1 MDING
6 SPTLAE
12 RLVTVAA
19 DVARL
24 GVPEEAMVVVGVT
37 GVRVSLGR
45 WAKGSSDSDSIA
57 KLDAMLSRSPGL
69 WVAEVER
76 ERISRG
82 GEYRLRAAVNG
93 LAWVVTAGLSSDAS
107 VDMLTAR
114 LADTA
119 AAGAV

>member
-1 MDING
+1 MT
-6 SPTLAE
+6 PPTATLAE
-12 RLVTVAA
+12 CLVTVAA

-24 GVPEEAMVVVGVT
+24 GVPEEAMVVVDVT
-37 GVRVSLGR
+37 GVRVSLVR
-45 WAKGSSDSDSIA
+45 WAMGSSDSDNIA

-82 GEYRLRAAVNG
+82 GEYRLRGAVNG
-93 LAWVVTAGLSSDAS
+93 VPWVVAAGLSSDAS

-119 AAGAV
+119 AAGAA